1 MVTPDQQIRQRST
14 AWQRL
19 EELIDRA
26 RGGIA
31 QLSAAELQ
39 ELGQLYRQTCTDL
52 AIARRDYPDHLL
64 TTYLNQ
70 LVARAHGVVYRYSL
84 NEPHRIITFFRAT
97 LPQTFRATWPMT
109 LVAAILLLLPAI
121 AAFITTFRDPALG
134 EVLIPGIEVLV
145 DQIRA
150 GEEWWLR
157 INEGP
162 AAATAEI
169 MTNNINVAIRAFAGG
184 VTFGL
189 YTAYILVING
199 LLLGTVSGIAQR
211 LDFAP
216 NLWGFVVGHITLELS
231 AIFIAGGAGLQLG
244 WAILRPGL
252 LSRRHA
258 LVVAGRRAVVLL
270 IGCGLILIGAGLIEG
285 FISPTGLPFIVK
297 LIVSIGSGVLLYTYL
312 LFSGHHR

>member
-1 MVTPDQQIRQRST
+1 MVTPDQRTRQRST

-64 TTYLNQ
+64 TSYLNQ

-84 NEPHRIITFFRAT
+84 NEPHRIITSFRFT

-157 INEGP
+157 INDGP

-169 MTNNINVAIRAFAGG
+169 MTNNINVAIRAFVGG

-216 NLWGFVVGHITLELS
+216 NLWGFVIGHMTQTQCHLYCRWYRVAIGLGNSAARSAQPASRADCRRPAGCCAAHQLWADTDWGWPCRRVYFTNRIT
-231 AIFIAGGAGLQLG
+231 IY
-244 WAILRPGL
+244 
-252 LSRRHA
+252 
-258 LVVAGRRAVVLL
+258 
-270 IGCGLILIGAGLIEG
+270 C
-285 FISPTGLPFIVK
+285 
-297 LIVSIGSGVLLYTYL
+297 
-312 LFSGHHR
+312 